1 MGGSAALLRRELR
14 GRGCVGDPSQKDK
27 SRYNSVKHQISELR
41 NQSYAGSEIINS
53 IIRTMH
59 SSSRLK
65 CILEMK
71 QNFDMPTLLDDLQHC
86 CKEKST
92 PDICAN
98 LTAATKMQNETP
110 VDFDLRCIELREKL
124 LFSSKTPGEIEYDAH
139 LVQKLF
145 LRTLERGSESVH
157 VLQEVRPVLR
167 HPDTCDEQIL
177 SVTQR
182 ASVDE
187 RKRSKLFSRKA
198 PKVQLFQRNHS
209 ISCSPGAQQNDH
221 EFAPN
226 RYGKLFSE
234 FTSAIT
240 KVKGR
245 LRPIF
250 CIDINTH
257 SDSDRKWKM

>member
-1 MGGSAALLRRELR
+1 M
-14 GRGCVGDPSQKDK
+14 
-27 SRYNSVKHQISELR
+27 
-41 NQSYAGSEIINS
+41 
-53 IIRTMH
+53 
-59 SSSRLK
+59 
-65 CILEMK
+65 
-71 QNFDMPTLLDDLQHC
+71 
-86 CKEKST
+86 
-92 PDICAN
+92 
-98 LTAATKMQNETP
+98 
-110 VDFDLRCIELREKL
+110 REKL
-124 LFSSKTPGEIEYDAH
+124 LFLSKTSGEIEYDAH

-145 LRTLERGSESVH
+145 LRTLERGCESVH

-177 SVTQR
+177 SVTQT

-198 PKVQLFQRNHS
+198 PKVQLFQRNHI

-234 FTSAIT
+234 FTTSAIT

-257 SDSDRKWKM
+257 SDRKWKM